1 MSVRIGIL
9 GGMFDPVHTGHIG
22 VALAARQA
30 LHLDEVRLIPCGIPN
45 HRDRALCSSLQRLDM
60 LRLATRD
67 HPGLI
72 VDDRELNRPGTSY
85 SYDTLASL
93 RQEHPHATLY
103 FILGQDAF
111 AGLPRWHRWQEL
123 FTLCHFVVIRRPGAH
138 SSAPGDLDSLVQ
150 SRRAAKPDQLAD
162 VQAGLVFEMP
172 GLESPVSSSLV
183 RERIARNEPLQ
194 DLLDPAVACY
204 LAQHQLYR
212 KAVDNG

>member
-1 MSVRIGIL
+1 MSGRIGIL
-9 GGMFDPVHTGHIG
+9 GGMFDPVHKGHIG
-22 VALAARQA
+22 VALAAREA

-45 HRDRALCSSLQRLDM
+45 HRDRALCSPLQRLDM

-85 SYDTLASL
+85 SYDTLVSL
-93 RQEHPHATLY
+93 RQEHPGATLF

-123 FTLCHFVVIRRPGAH
+123 FTLCHLVVIRRPDAD
-138 SSAPGDLDSLVQ
+138 SSAPGELAALLQ
-150 SRRAAKPDQLAD
+150 SRRVAEPDRLTGAR
-162 VQAGLVFEMP
+162 AGLVFEMP

-183 RERIARNEPLQ
+183 RERIAHDGPLQ
-194 DLLDPAVACY
+194 DLLDPAVARY